1 MSPGDGAG
9 VRPGA
14 RLERKGK
21 EKEHGQGVQGV
32 HLEGKPVEIAVGLIL
47 ALAFAGLVTS
57 FTEHLI
63 SPIVGAIFGQP
74 NFDSLVIDIG
84 DAQLVYGAFL
94 TTLLNFLIVAFVL
107 FLVVKA
113 YNRMAPK
120 EEEVGGPTDIEL
132 LTEIRGRAAEAL
144 ICSEE

>member
-1 MSPGDGAG
+1 MLKEFKEFIS
-9 VRPGA
+9 
-14 RLERKGK
+14 KGN
-21 EKEHGQGVQGV
+21 
-32 HLEGKPVEIAVGLIL
+32 LVEIAVGLIL

-57 FTEHLI
+57 FTLNVI
-63 SPIVGAIFGQP
+63 NPIIGAIFGQP

-84 DAQLVYGAFL
+84 DAQLRYGAFL
-94 TTLLNFLIVAFVL
+94 TTLLNFVIVAFVL

-132 LTEIRGRAAEAL
+132 LTEIRDELRKR
-144 ICSEE
+144 